1 MTRPDS
7 GLDGLRQTFGELRHH
22 KDIVLFLAAR
32 MLFTDGLLT
41 MFAFGGIYG
50 SAVFG
55 WQAVELGLWGI
66 ILIVAAML
74 GAALGG
80 VLDDRIGPK
89 AVILIALVI
98 AMVAAAGVVSIDST
112 HVLFVQSVAEKVP
125 GSPFLSSS
133 AERWFLAF
141 TLLVG
146 VVTGPLSASSRSL
159 MARLAPKDRVTQ
171 FFGLFALSGKA
182 SSFIAPLLV
191 GVITAATGQQRWG
204 VAVVL
209 VFLLAGLLMMPFVR
223 SGRERTDFVAAP
235 ASALSLAPRPVR
247 PGPDG
252 WNVLGGLIVGSLLLA
267 AVAVIALSAALG
279 H

>member
-1 MTRPDS
+1 
-7 GLDGLRQTFGELRHH
+7 
-22 KDIVLFLAAR
+22 
-32 MLFTDGLLT
+32 
-41 MFAFGGIYG
+41 
-50 SAVFG
+50 VFG

-66 ILIVAAML
+66 ILIVAAMI

-80 VLDDRIGPK
+80 LLDDRIGPK
-89 AVILIALVI
+89 AVILVALAI
-98 AMVAAAGVVSIDST
+98 AMVAAAGVVSIDAN
-112 HVLFVQSVAEKVP
+112 HILFSQVVAEKAP
-125 GSPFLSSS
+125 GSGFLSST
-133 AERWFLAF
+133 AEQWFLGF

-146 VVTGPLSASSRSL
+146 LVTGPLSASSRSL

-209 VFLLAGLLMMPFVR
+209 VFLLAGLLMMPFVASTR
-223 SGRERTDFVAAP
+223 AKEAP
-235 ASALSLAPRPVR
+235 AP
-247 PGPDG
+247 
-252 WNVLGGLIVGSLLLA
+252 
-267 AVAVIALSAALG
+267 AVAVGSAAPVRAVIRAPAGSAEIAAGVIVTALLVASLVFIGLSAWLG